1 MPKISV
7 IIPVYNTEKYISD
20 CLNSVLSQTFTDFEV
35 ICINDGSIDNS
46 AKILE
51 EYRNRDNRI
60 KVITQKNKGVIVA
73 RNNAIQQA
81 CGEFIYPLDSD
92 DIIDN
97 TMLEKLY
104 QAYVDNKGDIITSE
118 AIMFGK
124 ANLKLD
130 QRKPNKFNMSL
141 DNCLVNSALF
151 KKSLFEISGGYDEQF
166 KNGLEDWDFW
176 LNMIFN
182 LKCRIYKVPE
192 YLFFYRIKSEK
203 ESRNAK
209 HIPYRKQLLALMYKK
224 YPKMLLYRFLH
235 KVLNFLFSIKYKQNK
250 TFVKIFKLTVF
261 KIKYKQL
268 KTIYCLFG
276 FIPILVK
283 KTIQCYFFEAV
294 PNFGDLLNK
303 NLFNF
308 FGKRIASNNIKNSNI
323 VAIGSLLQT
332 LFNKK
337 RKGNMNIK
345 KPLIVYGSGFIED
358 IPMTLYPVRRLD
370 VRAVRGYK
378 TLEKLKSFKNKN
390 IKISKDVV
398 IGDPGLLSK
407 YFIDVSNVKKKYD
420 LGIIPHYVDKNNPL
434 LNKIKV
440 KNSIIIDIQQNPE
453 VFLYKIAEC
462 KNIISSAMHGL
473 IAADSLNI
481 PNVRMI
487 LSDKI
492 IGGDYKFDD
501 YYSAFGLQNHKI
513 INLSKTTFT
522 DKDML
527 NVSNDYRIEYS
538 KVIEICNNL
547 IKNFPY

>member
-1 MPKISV
+1 
-7 IIPVYNTEKYISD
+7 
-20 CLNSVLSQTFTDFEV
+20 
-35 ICINDGSIDNS
+35 
-46 AKILE
+46 
-51 EYRNRDNRI
+51 
-60 KVITQKNKGVIVA
+60 
-73 RNNAIQQA
+73 
-81 CGEFIYPLDSD
+81 
-92 DIIDN
+92 
-97 TMLEKLY
+97 
-104 QAYVDNKGDIITSE
+104 
-118 AIMFGK
+118 
-124 ANLKLD
+124 
-130 QRKPNKFNMSL
+130 
-141 DNCLVNSALF
+141 
-151 KKSLFEISGGYDEQF
+151 
-166 KNGLEDWDFW
+166 
-176 LNMIFN
+176 
-182 LKCRIYKVPE
+182 
-192 YLFFYRIKSEK
+192 
-203 ESRNAK
+203 
-209 HIPYRKQLLALMYKK
+209 
-224 YPKMLLYRFLH
+224 
-235 KVLNFLFSIKYKQNK
+235 
-250 TFVKIFKLTVF
+250 
-261 KIKYKQL
+261 
-268 KTIYCLFG
+268 
-276 FIPILVK
+276 
-283 KTIQCYFFEAV
+283 
-294 PNFGDLLNK
+294 
-303 NLFNF
+303 
-308 FGKRIASNNIKNSNI
+308 
-323 VAIGSLLQT
+323 
-332 LFNKK
+332 
-337 RKGNMNIK
+337 MNIK

-522 DKDML
+522 DKDIL
-527 NVSNDYRIEYS
+527 NISNDYRIEYS